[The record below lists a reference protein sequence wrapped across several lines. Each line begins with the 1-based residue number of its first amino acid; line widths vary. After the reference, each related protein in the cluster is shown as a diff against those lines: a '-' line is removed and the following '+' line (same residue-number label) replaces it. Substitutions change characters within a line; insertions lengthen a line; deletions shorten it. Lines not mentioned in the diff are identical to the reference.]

1 MRKFITI
8 LICILALPHTAFSA
22 TPPVDPNVEAV
33 RFFTK
38 AAKMD
43 DTLFLS
49 AKDAFAAADS
59 LKQTEMI
66 RHMLSYSGARR
77 VVVES
82 ATNSTVWYLLD
93 RRLLR
98 NEWNTEKNLIHEYNY
113 AQVNRYGADKWF
125 FTFGGD
131 MSFSSVITIGVNGR
145 IGAYLWK
152 RFIDAA
158 LGLNIGYSGGG
169 GADYWNIS
177 ANLTSR
183 VYFTRFFSKSPLSP
197 FAGIGVG
204 YVICPDV
211 NFDPLAIAG
220 VNWYLSRGS
229 IDFSIQYGKSSK
241 FGITAGYTISF

>member
-1 MRKFITI
+1 MRKFIAI
-8 LICILALPHTAFSA
+8 LICVITFPHVAVFADSPT
-22 TPPVDPNVEAV
+22 DPNVEAAG
-33 RFFTK
+33 FFMK
-38 AAKMD
+38 AAKLD

-49 AKDAFAAADS
+49 AKDKFAAADS
-59 LKQTEMI
+59 LKQAEMI
-66 RHMLSYSGARR
+66 HYMLSYSGARR

-82 ATNSTVWYLLD
+82 ATNSAVWYLCD
-93 RRLLR
+93 GHLLR
-98 NEWNTEKNLIHEYNY
+98 NEWNTEQNLIDAYTY
-113 AQVNRYGADKWF
+113 AQVNRYGSDKWF

-131 MSFSSVITIGVNGR
+131 MSFSSSITIGINGR

-169 GADYWNIS
+169 GADYWNVS

-183 VYFTRFFSKSPLSP
+183 VYFTRFFSKWPLSP

-204 YVICPDV
+204 YVICPDG
-211 NFDPLAIAG
+211 NFDPLASVG
-220 VNWYLSRGS
+220 FNWYLSRGS

-241 FGITAGYTISF
+241 FGVTGGYTISF